1 MTISSSEIRRNMTI
15 MLDGEVHQILDWQ
28 HRQAPKAPPTLTL
41 KVRQLSTGNVFERKL
56 QGNHKLTTAPTL
68 RRKVQYLYND
78 SGSYVF
84 MDMESFDE
92 HRLNE
97 DVAGDAV
104 PFLKD
109 GLELNILFHNETPLL
124 VELPA
129 AVTLLVTTAEV
140 GLKGDTASGATKPAT
155 TETGLK
161 LQVPLFINEGDVI
174 SVNTTSREYI
184 GRGE

>member
-56 QGNHKLTTAPTL
+56 QGNHKLTAAHTE
-68 RRKVQYLYND
+68 RRKVQFLYQDGD
-78 SGSYVF
+78 SWVF
-84 MDMESFDE
+84 MDMESYDE
-92 HRLNE
+92 HRLMSDMVE
-97 DVAGDAV
+97 DAV
-104 PFLKD
+104 PFLTD
-109 GLELNILFHNETPLL
+109 GSELTILFHNETALL

-129 AVTLLVTTAEV
+129 AVTLEVARTEV

-155 TETGLK
+155 TESGLT
-161 LQVPLFINEGDVI
+161 LQVPLFINEGDRI
-174 SVNTTSREYI
+174 AVNTSSREYI
-184 GRGE
+184 GRGD